1 MDMTA
6 KQACEIVH
14 LVGNIMAQ
22 PPDTK
27 PYPRRL
33 LDGLTLSQ
41 VNDAFLIA
49 TAQQFY
55 RLSRG
60 EIDLE
65 NYKKFKDSLSFIE
78 GGLLQFF
85 IRNEDWDKLNGMTK
99 SSEEYLSL
107 FLQSS
112 HIEKS
117 KMNQEELDFNEV
129 ETLPSFAKYVESLDP
144 SSSLYWPSVY
154 RRVRNV

>member
-1 MDMTA
+1 MEMSA
-6 KQACEIVH
+6 KQACDIVH

-22 PPDTK
+22 PPETK

-55 RLSRG
+55 RLSLG

-65 NYKKFKDSLSFIE
+65 NYKKFKDSLAFIE
-78 GGLLQFF
+78 GGLPLFF
-85 IRNEDWDKLNGMTK
+85 IRNDDWDKLNAMAN
-99 SSEEYLSL
+99 SSEEYRNL
-107 FLQSS
+107 FFQSR

-144 SSSLYWPSVY
+144 SSSLYWPSIY
-154 RRVRNV
+154 RRVRNI